1 MTALTQGMQMR
12 KEPNTFGKYI
22 SRTSHQQKITLL
34 LKFTSVNIKKA
45 VFVTVLLTLH
55 TTELIQCSVVNL
67 EGLILNVFNHLMHNV
82 PKRSDTL

>member
-12 KEPNTFGKYI
+12 KEPNTFGKNI
-22 SRTSHQQKITLL
+22 SRKTHQQKITLL
-34 LKFTSVNIKKA
+34 LKFSNVNIKKA